1 MEKHP
6 IFESLYCSQK
16 IYTISSIRLCNRFTN
31 VYFQAGYAN
40 YFRVERGKNQENEVS
55 QLSARRFVE
64 ELAICQDCGL
74 FPGLSTTCPGDE
86 RTKLAS

>member
-1 MEKHP
+1 MSTFRLVTQI
-6 IFESLYCSQK
+6 IFELK
-16 IYTISSIRLCNRFTN
+16 
-31 VYFQAGYAN
+31 
-40 YFRVERGKNQENEVS
+40 ENEVS

-74 FPGLSTTCPGDE
+74 SPGLSTTCPGNE